1 MGERL
6 KPAVL
11 KTAVRG
17 TVPGVRIPLPPFKV
31 RELRDQP
38 GKPNNARS
46 SDCAG
51 IVLVF
56 GTCNNDAGA
65 AIDIGPNERSNLAL
79 SPRSDIGESREVPQ
93 VFWQRGNHGIKL
105 RTFKEPLA
113 DIFFRE
119 PTNVWGR
126 DDFTALDTKFDG
138 LSEQLCLPV
147 DGSRRPPVFLQTA
160 INVDVN
166 APGCHVESPQVAE
179 CLVDRLQMCFELSQR
194 PTAATCVFLFKRLE
208 QFIDVHLLSAW
219 RERLQSLASFMR
231 LSSFF

>member
-1 MGERL
+1 MPGPLPELAFKHDLVR
-6 KPAVL
+6 PAVL
-11 KTAVRG
+11 
-17 TVPGVRIPLPPFKV
+17 
-31 RELRDQP
+31 D
-38 GKPNNARS
+38 
-46 SDCAG
+46 
-51 IVLVF
+51 VF

-65 AIDIGPNERSNLAL
+65 AIDIGPGERSNLTL

-147 DGSRRPPVFLQTA
+147 DGSRRPPVFLQ
-160 INVDVN
+160 
-166 APGCHVESPQVAE
+166 
-179 CLVDRLQMCFELSQR
+179 MELSR
-194 PTAATCVFLFKRLE
+194 MVLPRWDTESTTYC
-208 QFIDVHLLSAW
+208 
-219 RERLQSLASFMR
+219 LAGR
-231 LSSFF
+231 